1 MERAAWWQKETRS
14 TIGRA
19 LAIICI
25 ILLLSVVT
33 AWAELAWQPAVLFAL
48 FVGFLLERVIGAI
61 FIRGPITWR
70 TDLLM
75 IGASLL
81 YPALVAVILRLAC
94 ATSIAPNLAGCDPV
108 LLRRLLLGNFYFSAI
123 GLLGAWAARRFDLWR
138 SNRS

>member
-33 AWAELAWQPAVLFAL
+33 AWAELAWQPALLLAL

-70 TDLLM
+70 TDLLL
-75 IGASLL
+75 IGAALL
-81 YPALVAVILRLAC
+81 YPALAAGVLHLAC
-94 ATSIAPNLAGCDPV
+94 ATSIASNLAGCDPV
-108 LLRRLLLGNFYFSAI
+108 LIRRLLLGNFYFSAI

-138 SNRS
+138 STRS